1 MPREKNLSQ
10 EILAPVWRSWWG
22 KFTLSAKSEK
32 HLAGNTEQA
41 YGLDLLKYLLFLQK
55 KGVSA
60 PERIN
65 LKEVDGFLAAEMTAG
80 LKPATLAR
88 RLSTVRNFHRFLLKE
103 KVKTDARILDQE
115 APKIKTFSPTVL
127 TSAELE
133 KIVAL
138 PPKTPRGFRD
148 RAFLEFLY
156 STGCRVTEALT
167 LPLARFD
174 LDTGLVE
181 IEKGKGG
188 KERKVF
194 LGREAIA
201 SLREY
206 LKKGR
211 PILVKEENSSRGRL
225 FVNRYGRPLSRM
237 GALKIIRA
245 YVRAAGIRKKVTP
258 HTFRHTKATHFL
270 EDGAP
275 LRFVQEYLGHSDVS
289 STERYTHL
297 RPEHLKEVFR
307 RYHPREGR

>member
-1 MPREKNLSQ
+1 MPRKKNLSD
-10 EILAPVWRSWWG
+10 EILAPAWRSWWG

-55 KGVSA
+55 KGVGA
-60 PERIN
+60 PESIN

-133 KIVAL
+133 KILAL
-138 PPKTPRGFRD
+138 PPKTPLGFRD
-148 RAFLEFLY
+148 KAFLEFLY

-167 LPLARFD
+167 LPMARFD
-174 LDTGLVE
+174 LDSGLVE

-194 LGREAIA
+194 LGREAVL

-211 PILVKEENSSRGRL
+211 PILVKEEKSSRGRL
-225 FVNRYGRPLSRM
+225 FVNRFGRPLSRM

-245 YVRAAGIRKKVTP
+245 YARAAGIRKKVTP

-307 RYHPREGR
+307 RYHPRDGR